1 MGKRPISTLYVVL
14 LLLLFLAT
22 EGRVLAQEKPATI
35 TLQPDHIPIGLFYG
49 GCKVHLKAEI
59 PVDRDVVIRVI
70 GPNEPL
76 EFKKKGKKFG
86 FIWMSDGEVRYEDVP
101 SIYILRSSQNLDQL
115 ASPKTL
121 GELKIGSGAL
131 QAEIAGDSGS
141 GARTLFQDLIKL
153 KEKDGLFSMKEG
165 GVELH
170 PNGKGKQEV
179 SCDFLLPAKTPVG
192 EYRVDLFEFA
202 DEKGFLGATGKV
214 KIERSPV
221 ISFIISMASNHGLF
235 YGCLAVF
242 IAIIAGLL
250 TGLAF
255 GLSRSGTH

>member
-1 MGKRPISTLYVVL
+1 MRKRPVAPLFGV
-14 LLLLFLAT
+14 LLFLYFLA
-22 EGRVLAQEKPATI
+22 GGKALAQKRPGTI
-35 TLQPDHIPIGLFYG
+35 TLQPDRVSIGLFYG
-49 GCKVHLKAEI
+49 GCNVHLKAET
-59 PVDRDVVIRVI
+59 PVGGDVVIRVV

-76 EFKKKGKKFG
+76 EFKRKGKKFG

-101 SIYILRSSQNLDQL
+101 IIYILRSSQKLGRL
-115 ASPKTL
+115 ASPETL
-121 GELKIGSGAL
+121 EELKLGSGAL

-141 GARTLFQDLIKL
+141 GAQALFQDLVKL
-153 KEKDGLFSMKEG
+153 KEKDGLFSIKES

-170 PNGKGKQEV
+170 PRGEGEQEV

-192 EYRVDLFEFA
+192 EYRVDLFEFE
-202 DEKGFLGATGKV
+202 DGKGVLSATGKV

-242 IAIIAGLL
+242 IAIIAGLV

-255 GLSRSGTH
+255 GLSKGGAH

>member
-1 MGKRPISTLYVVL
+1 MGKRPISTLFGV
-14 LLLLFLAT
+14 LLLLFLSA
-22 EGRVLAQEKPATI
+22 GGKALAQERPGTI
-35 TLQPDHIPIGLFYG
+35 TLQPDHVSIGLFYG
-49 GCKVHLKAEI
+49 GSKVHLKAEV
-59 PVDRDVVIRVI
+59 PVGRDVVVRVA

-115 ASPKTL
+115 ASPKIL
-121 GELKIGSGAL
+121 EELKIGSGAL
-131 QAEIAGDSGS
+131 QAEIAGDSGL
-141 GARTLFQDLIKL
+141 GAQALFLDLVKL
-153 KEKDGLFSMKEG
+153 KEKDGLFSIMEG
-165 GVELH
+165 GVALH
-170 PNGKGKQEV
+170 PLGQGEQEV
-179 SCDFLLPAKTPVG
+179 SCDFFLPPKTPIG
-192 EYRVDLFEFA
+192 EYRVDLFEFE
-202 DEKGFLGATGKV
+202 DGNGVLSATRQV

-242 IAIIAGLL
+242 IAIIAGLV

-255 GLSRSGTH
+255 GLGKGGAH